1 MSFRGRGAPRGA
13 GGFRGGS
20 RGGGRGG
27 GAGGGARGFAPEE
40 PPQSVVE
47 LGVFMHA
54 CEGEMICKNS
64 NEKVSYADVL
74 RKHGACTGELG
85 KRFAGWRF
93 FFFCVFPLFWR
104 SCALR

>member
-13 GGFRGGS
+13 GGFSRGGA

-27 GAGGGARGFAPEE
+27 GGAGRGFAPEE

-64 NEKVSYADVL
+64 NEKVS
-74 RKHGACTGELG
+74 EG
-85 KRFAGWRF
+85 K
-93 FFFCVFPLFWR
+93 
-104 SCALR
+104 